1 MYLFIYFFFGCVQ
14 KLENKNLCAQQ
25 KKKRMWFQTLLL
37 TTLSLAQYGKFMLS
51 MLGRC
56 NRSLRIKR
64 PESLYVRI
72 NSVQGAWLAAF
83 LKEKQLA
90 RQVCVVEE
98 EDTVMVEGIHEEDL
112 LTLDAAFR
120 CTNVNTEWKYVSK
133 PPPSPENKG
142 KEDWALFGST
152 TKTTTTVD
160 NEEQED
166 SESSE
171 EIGILQPE
179 EGWQTVYNQ
188 LKDQLQMVESLP
200 EHELISIIDARNTKD
215 ADFDET
221 TLRQALRI
229 LGVLNLEID
238 LLGMDYMFESMEGPP
253 KQSDEVVFCD
263 NDEVLDDGTK
273 EI

>member
-1 MYLFIYFFFGCVQ
+1 
-14 KLENKNLCAQQ
+14 
-25 KKKRMWFQTLLL
+25 MWFQTLLL
-37 TTLSLAQYGKFMLS
+37 TTISLAQYGKFMLS

-112 LTLDAAFR
+112 LALDAAFR
-120 CTNVNTEWKYVSK
+120 CANVNTEWKFVSK
-133 PPPSPENKG
+133 KPPENKG

-152 TKTTTTVD
+152 KTTTTTTVD

-166 SESSE
+166 SGSSE
-171 EIGILQPE
+171 EIGFLQPE

-200 EHELISIIDARNTKD
+200 EHELIYIIDARNTKD
-215 ADFDET
+215 ADFDVET

-238 LLGMDYMFESMEGPP
+238 LLGMDYMFESMEGSP
-253 KQSDEVVFCD
+253 KQSDEVVCD
-263 NDEVLDDGTK
+263 PLARVGYNDELLDDGTK